1 MAALGDKHAELLN
14 TLIKMGHIDRRES
27 ERKDS
32 TSSDKAIEEEMPD
45 LFYDVLCG
53 IGLEKKDL
61 LFLGPLNRCL
71 ID

>member
-32 TSSDKAIEEEMPD
+32 ISSDKAIEEEMPD